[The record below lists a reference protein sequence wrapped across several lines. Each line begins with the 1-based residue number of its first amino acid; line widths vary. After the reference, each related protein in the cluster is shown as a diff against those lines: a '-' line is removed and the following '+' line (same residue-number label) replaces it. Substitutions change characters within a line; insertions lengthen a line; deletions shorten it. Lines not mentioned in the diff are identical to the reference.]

1 MDLLKHKN
9 FIPSGI
15 ILSEVDAKYNLR
27 AKFYPQPDGSLKLAE
42 EMCCN
47 RFIFNPDGVEV
58 RHNYKRELA
67 EEYHEAMTELLYNH
81 KPVEKL
87 KPSAEENA
95 ERSRRRAR
103 NALFDLVNCNKFDYF
118 VTLTLNPDEIDRN
131 DYKAVIKRLNT
142 YLDNRVRRSGLYYV
156 GVPELHK
163 NGGFHF
169 HFLTN
174 GALDLCES
182 GTYIRPSGGKPVKLE
197 TLKRQKID
205 VNSCRVVYNIPSW
218 KLGFTTAIE
227 TYGDIKAVA
236 NYVGKYITKN
246 DKKIGGRWYYSGGK
260 LNKPVYKYSRVNF
273 GEFVGDFGFTCD
285 GGAFI
290 IKRNF
295 TDLL

>member
-1 MDLLKHKN
+1 MKHED
-9 FIPSGI
+9 FLPSGM
-15 ILSEVDAKYNLR
+15 LLADYEAKYNLR
-27 AKFYPQPDGSLKLAE
+27 SKFYPQPDGSLKLAE

-47 RFIFNPDGVEV
+47 RFIFNPDGVEQ
-58 RHNYKRELA
+58 RRKFKMKFYKENQVDF
-67 EEYHEAMTELLYNH
+67 TEDY
-81 KPVEKL
+81 
-87 KPSAEENA
+87 S

-103 NALFDLVNCNKFDYF
+103 NALFDLINCNKFDYF
-118 VTLTLNPDEIDRN
+118 VTLTLNPKEIDRN
-131 DYKAVIKRLNT
+131 DYKSVIKKLNT
-142 YLDNRVRRSGLYYV
+142 YLDNRVRRQGLYYV

-169 HFLTN
+169 HFLVN
-174 GALDLCES
+174 DVLELVPS
-182 GTYIRPSGGKPVKLE
+182 GTYIRPTGGKPVKSE

-260 LNKPVYKYSRVNF
+260 LQKPVFKYSRANF
-273 GEFVGDFGFTCD
+273 GEFVGDFGFSCE

-290 IKRNF
+290 IRRDF
-295 TDLL
+295 SSLL